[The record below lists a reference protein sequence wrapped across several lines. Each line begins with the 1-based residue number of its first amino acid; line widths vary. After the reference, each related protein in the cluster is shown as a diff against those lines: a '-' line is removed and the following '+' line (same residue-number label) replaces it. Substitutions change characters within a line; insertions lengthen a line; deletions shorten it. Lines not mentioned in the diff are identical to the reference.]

1 MRRTQRGAGLI
12 EALIALAILGILS
25 LGVLPMFSLSLM
37 TDKGSAARTDLI
49 YKCQQVVETI
59 RYVQYLR
66 NGGVTGGSAPTNA
79 DTGIPDSPTIGT
91 KYVLPYKTGAYWPYW
106 GPAGANIME
115 DPNGGPYQI
124 FYVFGDPGAGY
135 WTVTVTAQPAQKATV
150 ATGQTPGTASYLG
163 VQAQSKSVE
172 YVAWI
177 LKPSS

>member
-49 YKCQQVVETI
+49 YKCQQVVENV
-59 RYVQYLR
+59 RYYQFLT
-66 NGGVTGGSAPTNA
+66 NGGVTGGSAPTN
-79 DTGIPDSPTIGT
+79 TGIPASPSIGT
-91 KYVLPYKTGAYWPYW
+91 KYALPYKSVQANWDFW
-106 GPAGANIME
+106 GPAGTNIME